1 MSEISRD
8 SAGVIVPPPLIPA
21 SVLLLGL
28 VLSALLPLG
37 LLGHIPLTL
46 KVLLG
51 TISFVGGAAMVVDS
65 NYVYRHIGTPAAL
78 SRPTLALATTG
89 VFRWTRNP
97 MYVGG
102 SLALAGIAIGFAL
115 DWVLALLILSLPLMH
130 YGIVLREEQYLE
142 RKFGDEYRRYA
153 EKVSRYGWFLKRA
166 HHRDSAGIS
175 YRGKPET

>member
-1 MSEISRD
+1 LR
-8 SAGVIVPPPLIPA
+8 
-21 SVLLLGL
+21 
-28 VLSALLPLG
+28 
-37 LLGHIPLTL
+37 
-46 KVLLG
+46 
-51 TISFVGGAAMVVDS
+51 
-65 NYVYRHIGTPAAL
+65 
-78 SRPTLALATTG
+78 
-89 VFRWTRNP
+89 
-97 MYVGG
+97 
-102 SLALAGIAIGFAL
+102 SLASGIAIGFAL